1 MPFIS
6 GLGATATNLVR
17 VDLSKFF
24 APLANRLVGHLNA
37 AIEHHFLDIPI
48 AQREG
53 VGEPDAVTN
62 DLDGKAM
69 VLIADAYGLALTDAD
84 EGYHKS

>member
-1 MPFIS
+1 MWVEP
-6 GLGATATNLVR
+6 
-17 VDLSKFF
+17 
-24 APLANRLVGHLNA
+24 
-37 AIEHHFLDIPI
+37 HFLEVAI

-53 VGEPDAVTN
+53 VGEPDVVTN

-69 VLIADAYGLALTDAD
+69 VLIADAHGLALTDAD